1 MFSASELS
9 AWVRDAR
16 RMTLELIADLDE
28 EQLLGP
34 RLDVVN
40 PLRWE
45 VGHVAWFQE
54 KWALR
59 HAAGEK
65 PIRADADT
73 LYDSAAIAHDT
84 RWDLLLPSRRDTI
97 AYMTAVHDRILDRLA
112 EREPTP
118 QEAYFIA
125 LSVFHEDMHTEAFI
139 YTRQTLGW
147 SAPTLTGAVSEPPPV
162 AGAWPGDA
170 RVPGGA
176 FALGAR
182 MDEPFVFDNEKWA
195 HPVEVTP
202 FLIAKAPVTQSEYA
216 AFVDE
221 RGYARPEFWSPIGWQ
236 WRTRVGANAPVYWRR
251 RSTQWERRDFDRWV
265 ALEPHRPML
274 HVSWH
279 EAEAYCRWARRRL
292 PTEVEWEAAAAG
304 VPEGRHL
311 AAHKRRYPWGDT
323 LPTPAPGQL
332 EGRSLGC
339 ADVAAHAAG
348 DSACGCRQMIGNVW
362 EWTANDFLPYPGF
375 VADPYK
381 EYSEPWFGT
390 HKVLRGG
397 AWPTRGRLLRNTWRN
412 FYRPER
418 RDIWAGFRT
427 CAL

>member
-9 AWVRDAR
+9 TWVRDAR
-16 RMTLELIADLDE
+16 RMTLELIADLDDQ
-28 EQLLGP
+28 QLLGP

-73 LYDSAAIAHDT
+73 LYDSASIAHDT

-125 LSVFHEDMHTEAFI
+125 LSVFHEDMHTEALI

-147 SAPTLTGAVSEPPPV
+147 SAPTLTGAVPEPPSA
-162 AGAWPGDA
+162 AGPWPGDT
-170 RVPGGA
+170 RVPGGT
-176 FALGAR
+176 FSLGAR

-195 HPVEVTP
+195 HPVEVMP
-202 FLIAKAPVTQSEYA
+202 FLIAKAPVTQAEYA

-221 RGYARPEFWSPIGWQ
+221 RGYARPEFWSPAGWQ
-236 WRTRVGANAPVYWRR
+236 WRSRVGANAPVYWRR

-274 HVSWH
+274 HVNWY
-279 EAEAYCRWARRRL
+279 ETDAYCRWARRRL
-292 PTEVEWEAAAAG
+292 PTEAEWEAAAAG
-304 VPEGRHL
+304 VPEGRRL
-311 AAHKRRYPWGDT
+311 ATHKRRYPWGDT
-323 LPTPAPGQL
+323 LPSRAPAQL
-332 EGRSLGC
+332 EARSLGC
-339 ADVAAHAAG
+339 ADVAAHAGG
-348 DSACGCRQMIGNVW
+348 DSACRCRQMMGNVW
-362 EWTANDFLPYPGF
+362 EWTASDFLPYPGF
-375 VADPYK
+375 VVDPYK

-427 CAL
+427 CPL